1 MKIIIKALTSDFNC
15 NFRVTNLYKK
25 LFTKRYFK
33 YFKLSFSFF
42 CLHLSAF
49 VQIYLFF
56 VCLFS
61 YFLYQECKKDTKS
74 YDISVCTPSS
84 LCLLTFRTSIFL
96 IALPLKWLAC
106 HLQAEAR
113 PDESDVRPRW
123 RNGLHAPGGL
133 WGHFDR
139 KRPLLWPFPLVQ
151 TRGEV
156 CNAEPTEAYG
166 ASRSLVFHFSLS
178 SSAIEVT
185 CTSVFTHLGLVF
197 YDLSVGVLLLVE
209 ILHFYFFV
217 VDFIFPYD
225 FMSHINFPFCIYYFI
240 WCHILILCCFFVVFF
255 LILCI
260 ILLCLFAHV
269 TPMLISACNSYKHL
283 LIALWILDNV
293 EIWGIFV
300 FYPLFIQRVWDDLY
314 VNPLKWRFILV

>member
-197 YDLSVGVLLLVE
+197 YDLCLLVFCSSQKSFIFIFLLL
-209 ILHFYFFV
+209 ILF
-217 VDFIFPYD
+217 
-225 FMSHINFPFCIYYFI
+225 SHMIS
-240 WCHILILCCFFVVFF
+240 CHISTFLFVF
-255 LILCI
+255 I
-260 ILLCLFAHV
+260 ILFDV
-269 TPMLISACNSYKHL
+269 T
-283 LIALWILDNV
+283 
-293 EIWGIFV
+293 F
-300 FYPLFIQRVWDDLY
+300 
-314 VNPLKWRFILV
+314 